1 LECWKTSDGN
11 YLKGQLPSEIQGHFS
26 LELKRFILYQY
37 YQCHITQPLI
47 LEQLLEWGVQ
57 ISSGELSHLLIEN
70 KELFH
75 REEDALLAAG
85 FQVSGYINVD
95 DTGARPDQ
103 YIPSTPTFE
112 NLCQNLLRSY

>member
-1 LECWKTSDGN
+1 
-11 YLKGQLPSEIQGHFS
+11 
-26 LELKRFILYQY
+26 
-37 YQCHITQPLI
+37 
-47 LEQLLEWGVQ
+47 VQ